1 MSHPELKQLTRA
13 EELANAGKLDEALEI
28 LNDKS
33 QFEGLNSQQKC
44 YFQFLKGLVLFYMY
58 KSADLIKFGEELFKE
73 GQNFNKNLQSFDGL
87 FFNGI
92 GLAQAYRF
100 YEALEKIEQ
109 AENMLKNLSQIPQ
122 KDLKL
127 RRARINVLKGWC
139 NIDIGKIDLAEKL
152 LGETIRLEKELGKTF
167 EIVWANIMMGRVM
180 FQGKSLFD
188 LAIEYTKKALSIAMD
203 IKFNH
208 FWIGFCELG
217 FGVRYSS
224 IGDLNRSLKYHM
236 RSLAIFKEIK
246 NHWFTA
252 STLLNIGGLYYELGD
267 YDLSLKYWEES
278 LLLYEIESISVEWP
292 LGNLIEVA
300 LEKGD
305 NELAQNYF
313 NQLEELYSQKKDA
326 IIVLTYKLSKALMLK
341 RSSRI
346 RDKAKAEELLKQVV
360 ETETIWVDSTI
371 TALVHLCDLLF
382 SEYRLNYNNEVL
394 DELNHY
400 IAKLLNIAEKQHSYL
415 VFCKTFILKAK
426 LALINF
432 DVKAAR
438 RFLTEAQKIA
448 EKYGI
453 KHLAMKI
460 SREHDELLKQIKI
473 WKNLK
478 ESEAPLSERLK
489 QAGLD
494 GDIRHMIRKQMVED
508 SKLSD
513 EDPVLLLIISEG
525 GIPLFSHSFI
535 EEKSI
540 DSEIFS
546 GFLTTIDYFI
556 KEMFS
561 EGLDRAIF
569 GEHTLL
575 MKSIPPFII
584 SYIFKGDSYYAL
596 QKTDRFIEHVQTEGN
611 IWQKLLKYSEI
622 SQVVYLKDIPSLE
635 YLITETFI
643 K

>member
-13 EELANAGKLDEALEI
+13 EELADAGKLGKALEI

-33 QFEGLNSQQKC
+33 QFEGLSSQQKC
-44 YFQFLKGLVLFYMY
+44 HFQFLKGLVLFYMY

-87 FFNGI
+87 FFNAT

-109 AENMLKNLSQIPQ
+109 AENILKSLSQIPQ

-127 RRARINVLKGWC
+127 RTARINVLKGWC

-152 LGETIRLEKELGKTF
+152 LGEIIRLEKELGKTF
-167 EIVWANIMMGRVM
+167 EIVWANIMMARVM
-180 FQGKSLFD
+180 FQGKSMFD
-188 LAIEYTKKALSIAMD
+188 LAIEYTKKALSIAME

-217 FGVRYSS
+217 FGVRYNA
-224 IGDLNRSLKYHM
+224 IGDLSNGLKYHM
-236 RSLAIFKEIK
+236 KSLAIFKEIK
-246 NHWFTA
+246 NNWFIA
-252 STLLNIGGLYYELGD
+252 STLLNIGGIYFELGD

-305 NELAQNYF
+305 IELAQKYF

-326 IIVLTYKLSKALMLK
+326 IIVFTYKLSKALMLK

-360 ETETIWVDSTI
+360 ETETIWFDTTI

-394 DELNHY
+394 EELNHY
-400 IAKLLNIAEKQHSYL
+400 IAKLLTIAEKQHSYL

-453 KHLAMKI
+453 KHLAKKI
-460 SREHDELLKQIKI
+460 SREHDELLRQTKT
-473 WKNLK
+473 WKNLR

-489 QAGLD
+489 QAGLN
-494 GDIRHMIRKQMVED
+494 GDIRHMIKKQMVED
-508 SKLSD
+508 PKLLD

-540 DSEIFS
+540 DSEVFG

-569 GEHTLL
+569 GEYTLL
-575 MKSIPPFII
+575 MKSIPPFYI

-596 QKTDRFIEHVQTEGN
+596 QKTDRFIEQLHTEGN

-622 SQVVYLKDIPSLE
+622 SQVVYLKDIPSLGS
-635 YLITETFI
+635 LITETYI

>member
-13 EELANAGKLDEALEI
+13 EELADAGKLDMALEI

-33 QFEGLNSQQKC
+33 QFEGLSSQQKSH
-44 YFQFLKGLVLFYMY
+44 FQFLKGLVLLYMY
-58 KSADLIKFGEELFKE
+58 KSEELITFGEELFRE
-73 GQNFNKNLQSFDGL
+73 GQYFNNKLQSFDGL
-87 FFNGI
+87 FFNAY

-100 YEALEKIEQ
+100 DDALEKIEQ
-109 AENMLKNLSQIPQ
+109 AEKILKNLSQIPQ
-122 KDLKL
+122 KELKL

-139 NIDIGKIDLAEKL
+139 NIDIGNIDLAEKL

-180 FQGKSLFD
+180 FQGKSMFD
-188 LAIEYTKKALSIAMD
+188 LAIEYANKALSIAME

-217 FGVRYSS
+217 FGVRYSA
-224 IGDLNRSLKYHM
+224 IGDLNTSLKYHM

-246 NHWFTA
+246 NNWFIA
-252 STLLNIGGLYYELGD
+252 ATLLNIGSIYFELGD
-267 YDLSLKYWEES
+267 YDLSLKYWEEC

-305 NELAQNYF
+305 TELAQKYF

-326 IIVLTYKLSKALMLK
+326 NIVLTYQSSKALMLS

-360 ETETIWVDSTI
+360 ETETIWFDI
-371 TALVHLCDLLF
+371 TTCSLVYLCDLLF
-382 SEYRLNYNNEVL
+382 AEFQINNNSEVL

-400 IAKLLNIAEKQHSYL
+400 IAKLLTIAEKQHSFKL
-415 VFCKTFILKAK
+415 FCKTFILKAK

-473 WKNLK
+473 WENLK
-478 ESEAPLSERLK
+478 ESEAPVPERLK
-489 QAGLD
+489 QAGLN
-494 GDIRHMIRKQMVED
+494 GNIRHMIRKQMVED
-508 SKLSD
+508 PKLLE

-535 EEKSI
+535 EQKSI
-540 DSEIFS
+540 DSEVFG

-556 KEMFS
+556 KELFS

-569 GEHTLL
+569 GEHTLI
-575 MKSIPPFII
+575 MKSIPPFFI

-596 QKTDRFIEHVQTEGN
+596 QKTDRFIEQLQTEGN
-611 IWQKLLKYSEI
+611 IWQKLIKYCEI

-635 YLITETFI
+635 SLITETFI